1 MLTLYHGSNI
11 YIDKIDLSKGLKDK
25 DFGQGFYLTDIR
37 DQAFAMAERK
47 ARMEAIENPRSKYTR
62 PIITSFYFDET
73 CLTNSD
79 LNILYFDKPS
89 AEWARFIVKN
99 RQSRR
104 TGFVHN
110 YDIVYGPVAND
121 GVYDQ
126 LRRYMQGRIT
136 AEELAEELTYQKL
149 NNQYFF
155 GTEKSLQFLKRV

>member
-1 MLTLYHGSNI
+1 MLTLYHGSYI

-25 DFGQGFYLTDIR
+25 DFGQGFYLTDIQE
-37 DQAFAMAERK
+37 QALAMAERK
-47 ARMEAIENPRSKYTR
+47 AKMEAIDNPYSKHTN
-62 PIITSFYFDET
+62 PIVTSFIFDET

-89 AEWARFIVKN
+89 AQWAKFIVQN

-104 TGFVHN
+104 TGFAHK

-126 LRRYMQGRIT
+126 LRRYIQGRIT

-155 GTEKSLQFLKRV
+155 GTEKSLKYLKRI